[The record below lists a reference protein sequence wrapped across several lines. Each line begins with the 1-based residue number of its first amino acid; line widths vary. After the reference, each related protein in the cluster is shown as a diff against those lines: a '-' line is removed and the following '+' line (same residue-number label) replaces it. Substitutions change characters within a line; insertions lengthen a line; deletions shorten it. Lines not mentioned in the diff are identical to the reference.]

1 MPDPEADPCHFDIV
15 VVGAGLA
22 GSSAALALARAGWR
36 VALVDRPT
44 TFVESGEI
52 LSGEAQ
58 PHLEYLGIWTEF
70 LALGALP
77 LNEVDSRW
85 GGVRVERPLVFSP
98 YGNDWIVPKGRLMA
112 LVRDAALRAG
122 AVHYRDDAMCLHTQ
136 KLPSGVMANHNSA
149 PAAAKYRVK
158 LARTGIELTARAVI
172 DATGRSAWI
181 GRQLG
186 ARRTVWD
193 PLAAAIWQRPP
204 APTPLDGA
212 RGAAPSFGQSFVQSH
227 NHGWWYGATLPD
239 GGYAVA
245 GYFYPERGLKFAQQ
259 LKTWSPCDLPGM
271 PAGSFLGAQPT
282 WHVSAASS
290 YLTPCAGDAWVAIGD
305 AACAFDPLAS
315 AGMLVALRTGARAA
329 HALSNALCGQVDAMS
344 DYCGMVSELVHQYA
358 MRRRSVYAG
367 ARFSDKRFWSMALTH
382 APGQVTLHHRD

>member
-1 MPDPEADPCHFDIV
+1 MACPSDPQANPCHFDVV

-22 GSSAALALARAGWR
+22 GSSAAIALARAGWR
-36 VALVDRPT
+36 VALIDRQT

-58 PHLEYLGIWTEF
+58 PHLQYLGVWAEF

-85 GGVRVERPLVFSP
+85 GGVQVERPLVFSP
-98 YGNDWIVPKGRLMA
+98 YGNDWIVPKGRLVA
-112 LVRDAALRAG
+112 LLRDAALRAG
-122 AVHYRDDAMCLHTQ
+122 AVHYREDATRLHAQ
-136 KLPSGVMANHNSA
+136 RPPSGVKSNDSA
-149 PAAAKYRVK
+149 LAASRYRVD
-158 LARTGIELTARAVI
+158 LGRSGIELTARAVI

-193 PLAAAIWQRPP
+193 PLAAAVWQRAP
-204 APTPLDGA
+204 AQAALDGA
-212 RGAAPSFGQSFVQSH
+212 GGAALSFGRSFVQSH
-227 NHGWWYGATLPD
+227 HHGWWYGATLPG

-259 LKTWSPCDLPGM
+259 LETWTPCDLPFTR
-271 PAGSFLGAQPT
+271 ASAFAKARPT

-329 HALSNALCGQVDAMS
+329 HALSNALCGQLDAMS
-344 DYCGMVSELVHQYA
+344 DYRGMVSELVHRYA

-367 ARFSDKRFWSMALTH
+367 ARSSDKRFWSMALTH
-382 APGQVTLHHRD
+382 APEQTDA